1 MTQQVWVITRGAT
14 IVTDDVMSFT
24 YSTGRQTQFDSWA
37 PGFLILTI
45 RNESGQANAYD
56 LNDKITLTADDS
68 SFYQWLYVQEVL
80 FNDMPGTGASS
91 TATIICTD
99 LLGRL
104 GRIQVFQKSL
114 AVDDTIEQIRAGFEA
129 LLPTG
134 TSFATSTGNSQA
146 AADTYTGTGLN
157 RLNLNMT
164 TEQGWVGVNAQVIS
178 LIGRGAV
185 TTLLPATITFAR
197 SASGAYQMGY
207 SNIQRLAL
215 GSNYLNTCTVT
226 PPVAAPQ
233 NAADTAGVTAY
244 GTYGTEF
251 STVDNTGS
259 QALSFAQWQV
269 FSRDD
274 PNELSFQISVSDTA
288 NNFQQLFNAFIN
300 NYVVVTVSYRK
311 PGSLTDLTSSQIMQG
326 WSMSVTPSQTDM
338 QIFTSPLTYTN
349 FFILDSSTFGVLGG
363 GGVTYNEA
371 AVTYNQATYVYNQA
385 GATAGSRLG
394 W

>member
-1 MTQQVWVITRGAT
+1 MTRQVWKIERFTT
-14 IVTDDVMSFT
+14 NVTNDVMSFT

-37 PGFLILTI
+37 PGSLILTI
-45 RNESGQANAYD
+45 RNESGQANGYD
-56 LNDKITLTADDS
+56 LNDKIILTADDS

-104 GRIQVFQKSL
+104 GRIQVFEEPL

-164 TEQGWVGVNAQVIS
+164 TEQGWVGVNAEVIS
-178 LIGRGAV
+178 LIGRDAV

-197 SASGAYQMGY
+197 SASGIYQMGY
-207 SNIQRLAL
+207 SNIQRVAL

-226 PPVAAPQ
+226 PPVAAAQ
-233 NAADTAGVTAY
+233 NATDTAGVAAY

-274 PNELSFQISVSDTA
+274 PDELSFQISVSDTA
-288 NNFQQLFNAFIN
+288 NNFSQLFNAFIQ

-363 GGVTYNEA
+363 GAVTYNETAVTYNEA
-371 AVTYNQATYVYNQA
+371 TYTYNQA